1 MEDIFKSGLLG
12 LALIG
17 VLVIAS
23 ANTNKVENPNEDYSV
38 SKTEE
43 ALVVDENYATEED
56 KLKTKE
62 DIHIPL

>member
-17 VLVIAS
+17 ALVLAS
-23 ANTNKVENPNEDYSV
+23 ANTKKTDNPSKDISA

-43 ALVVDENYATEED
+43 VLVVDDNAAEED
-56 KLKTKE
+56 KLKSKE